1 MEPGLRL
8 TFFLFVFLFFFYFIF
23 YVIHS
28 HLADYILK
36 NTEAHGLFCAQTSIR
51 LSNNYV
57 LQLKVRPV
65 YILNIE
71 Y

>member
-1 MEPGLRL
+1 MPCRHLRPSYIL
-8 TFFLFVFLFFFYFIF
+8 
-23 YVIHS
+23 IHS

-51 LSNNYV
+51 LSNNYDV
-57 LQLKVRPV
+57 LQLTCI
-65 YILNIE
+65 YIK